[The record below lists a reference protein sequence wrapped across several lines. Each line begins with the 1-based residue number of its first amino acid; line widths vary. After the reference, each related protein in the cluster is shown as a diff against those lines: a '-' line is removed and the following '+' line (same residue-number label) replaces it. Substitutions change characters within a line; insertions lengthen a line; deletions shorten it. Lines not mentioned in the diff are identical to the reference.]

1 MKKNFSIL
9 SLSFLFVFSGCEK
22 KNDIIV
28 IGHRGAM
35 GHALENTIESINK
48 AIDFEVDGIEIDI
61 FKTKTGELVVYHD
74 AVLSR
79 LTNSDA
85 FIEEISLDSIKN
97 IRLSDGSSI
106 PTLNEIIDIIPNE
119 IFLNI
124 ELKGINTA
132 YLTNELIL
140 KYSKQKDWN
149 IDRFVISSFRWDEL
163 EKFRSLNKEIKIAI
177 LVDSLFKIDSSLIL
191 SREINAYAIN
201 PNNSF
206 LSKEIVQKIKFNNL
220 LVFPYTVNSFENIK
234 RMKSIGVDGIIT
246 DYPERINR

>member
-191 SREINAYAIN
+191 SRDINAYAIN

>member
-1 MKKNFSIL
+1 MKKKISIL
-9 SLSFLFVFSGCEK
+9 SLSFLFLFSGCEK
-22 KNDIIV
+22 KHDIIV

-61 FKTKTGELVVYHD
+61 FKTRTGELVVYHD

-85 FIEEISLDSIKN
+85 FIEEISLDSINN

-124 ELKGINTA
+124 ELKGMNTA

-163 EKFRSLNKEIKIAI
+163 EKLRSLNKEIKIAI

-206 LSKEIVQKIKFNNL
+206 LSKEIVQKLKFNNL

>member
-9 SLSFLFVFSGCEK
+9 SLSFIFLFSGCEK
-22 KNDIIV
+22 KHDIIV

-61 FKTKTGELVVYHD
+61 FKTRTGELVVYHD

-124 ELKGINTA
+124 ELKGMNTA

-163 EKFRSLNKEIKIAI
+163 KKFRSLNKEIKIAI

-206 LSKEIVQKIKFNNL
+206 LSKEIVQKLKFNNL

>member
-9 SLSFLFVFSGCEK
+9 SLSFIFLFSGCEK
-22 KNDIIV
+22 KHDIIV

-61 FKTKTGELVVYHD
+61 FKTRTGELVVYHD

-85 FIEEISLDSIKN
+85 FIEEISLDSINN

-124 ELKGINTA
+124 ELKGMNTA

-191 SREINAYAIN
+191 SRDINAYAIN

>member
-61 FKTKTGELVVYHD
+61 FKTRTGELVVYHD
-74 AVLSR
+74 PVLSR

-85 FIEEISLDSIKN
+85 YIEEISLDSIEN
-97 IRLSDGSSI
+97 ISLIDGSSI
-106 PTLNEIIDIIPNE
+106 PTLNQVIDIIPDE

-124 ELKGINTA
+124 ELKGMNTA
-132 YLTNELIL
+132 YPTNELIL
-140 KYSKQKDWN
+140 KYSKQKNWN

-163 EKFRSLNKEIKIAI
+163 EKFRSINKEIKIAI
-177 LVDSLFKIDSSLIL
+177 LVDSVFKIDSSLIL

-206 LSKEIVQKIKFNNL
+206 LSKEIVQKLKSKNL
-220 LVFPYTVNSFENIK
+220 LVFPYTVNNIENIK

>member
-9 SLSFLFVFSGCEK
+9 SLSFIFLFSGCEK
-22 KNDIIV
+22 KHDIIV

-61 FKTKTGELVVYHD
+61 FKTRTGELVVYHD

-85 FIEEISLDSIKN
+85 FIEEISLDSINN

-191 SREINAYAIN
+191 SRDINAYAIN

>member
-9 SLSFLFVFSGCEK
+9 SLSFIFLFSGCEK
-22 KNDIIV
+22 KHDIIV

-61 FKTKTGELVVYHD
+61 FKTRTGELVVYHD

-85 FIEEISLDSIKN
+85 FIEEISLDSINN

-163 EKFRSLNKEIKIAI
+163 EKLRSLNKEIKIAI

>member
-9 SLSFLFVFSGCEK
+9 SLSFIFLFSGCEK
-22 KNDIIV
+22 KHDIIV

-191 SREINAYAIN
+191 SRDINAYAIN

>member
-9 SLSFLFVFSGCEK
+9 SLSFIFLFSGCEK
-22 KNDIIV
+22 KHDIIV

-97 IRLSDGSSI
+97 IRLTDGSSI

-124 ELKGINTA
+124 ELKGMNTA

>member
-1 MKKNFSIL
+1 MKKFFSIL
-9 SLSFLFVFSGCEK
+9 SLSFLFLFSGCEK
-22 KNDIIV
+22 KYDIIV

-61 FKTKTGELVVYHD
+61 FKTRTGELVVYHD

-85 FIEEISLDSIKN
+85 FIEEISLDSINN

-124 ELKGINTA
+124 ELKGMNTA

-163 EKFRSLNKEIKIAI
+163 KKFRSLNKEIKIAI

-206 LSKEIVQKIKFNNL
+206 LSKEIVQKLKFNNL
-220 LVFPYTVNSFENIK
+220 FVFPYTVNSFENIK

>member
-61 FKTKTGELVVYHD
+61 FKTRTGELVVYHD

-124 ELKGINTA
+124 ELKGMNTA

-206 LSKEIVQKIKFNNL
+206 LSKEIVQKLKFNNL

>member
-1 MKKNFSIL
+1 MKKKISIL
-9 SLSFLFVFSGCEK
+9 SLSFLFLFSGCEK
-22 KNDIIV
+22 KHDIIV

-61 FKTKTGELVVYHD
+61 FKTRTGELVVYHD

-97 IRLSDGSSI
+97 IRLTDGSSI

-124 ELKGINTA
+124 ELKGMNTA

-163 EKFRSLNKEIKIAI
+163 EKLRSLNKEIKIAI

-206 LSKEIVQKIKFNNL
+206 LSKEIVQKLKFNNL

>member
-1 MKKNFSIL
+1 MKKKFSIL
-9 SLSFLFVFSGCEK
+9 SLSFLFLFSGCEK
-22 KNDIIV
+22 KHDIMV

-61 FKTKTGELVVYHD
+61 FKTRTGELVVYHD

-85 FIEEISLDSIKN
+85 FIEEISLDSINN

-124 ELKGINTA
+124 ELKGMNTA

-140 KYSKQKDWN
+140 KYSEQKDWN

-191 SREINAYAIN
+191 SRDINAYAIN

-206 LSKEIVQKIKFNNL
+206 LSKEIVQKLKFNNL

>member
-61 FKTKTGELVVYHD
+61 FKTRTGELVVYHD

-85 FIEEISLDSIKN
+85 FIEEISLDSINN

-191 SREINAYAIN
+191 SRDINAYAIN